1 MAAAPAAA
9 PAPPPL
15 PQPTAAAD
23 GTGRVA
29 AMIAQRERELAQ
41 LRADSIAALE
51 QQVRAAKAGGTTPA
65 CTLGHHSRA
74 SAQCARPAP
83 THLPLPAGGGP

>member
-15 PQPTAAAD
+15 PPAAAAD
-23 GTGRVA
+23 GTGSVA

-65 CTLGHHSRA
+65 CTLCRHSRA

-83 THLPLPAGGGP
+83 THLPLPTGGGP